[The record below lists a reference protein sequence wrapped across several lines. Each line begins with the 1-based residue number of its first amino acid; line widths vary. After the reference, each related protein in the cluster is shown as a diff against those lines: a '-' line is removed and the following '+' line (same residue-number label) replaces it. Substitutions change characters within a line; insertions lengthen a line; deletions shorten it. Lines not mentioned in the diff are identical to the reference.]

1 MHLWKICF
9 VTNKEPSATRL
20 TDYITALL
28 PWAHGHQLKA
38 IVDFIAAIIERQTA
52 NQAELARQFGN
63 QEAAVKRLSRLLH
76 NQRLSPKQLAEA
88 VLQQALTQL
97 PRTGK
102 LRLAIDWTIEG
113 HHHLLVVSLVTGARA
128 LPIYWRAYAVTVLKG
143 RMRRYECAVIK
154 RVISRLNKQVGTRR
168 LIVTADRGFADVE
181 LAQLFEALRVAYI
194 IRVKNSTK
202 IRVAGE
208 WRNLKAWRFE
218 GNARG
223 RNFGR
228 RAYCESSP
236 HRLFVSMSRAR
247 NRQGQW
253 EIWYL
258 ISNRGYSAK
267 QAANEYSRRFGC
279 EQGFRDVK
287 WELGFSQARIE
298 AVQAWSRMFA
308 LFAMALMIVVTLG
321 MKLLVRGAKVA
332 FGLLRRVAS
341 RRKQGWNMSL
351 VGAIVSL
358 LKLDKSLFQHL
369 SAHTRFNLEA
379 AL

>member
-1 MHLWKICF
+1 
-9 VTNKEPSATRL
+9 VTNKESSATRL

-38 IVDFIAAIIERQTA
+38 IVDFVAAIIENQTA
-52 NQAELARQFGN
+52 NQAELARRFGN

-76 NQRLSPKQLAEA
+76 NQRLSPRQLADA
-88 VLQQALTQL
+88 VLLQALWQL

-113 HHHLLVVSLVTGARA
+113 DHHLLVVSLVTGGRA
-128 LPIYWRAYAVTVLKG
+128 LPIYWRAYSATVLKG
-143 RMRRYECAVIK
+143 RMRRYEGAVIK
-154 RVISRLNKQVGTRR
+154 RVLTQLKKQVGSRR
-168 LIVTADRGFADVE
+168 LRVTADRGFADVD
-181 LAQLFEALRVAYI
+181 LAQLFEDLRVAYI

-202 IRVAGE
+202 ICLAGE
-208 WRNLKAWRFE
+208 WRNLKKLRFE
-218 GNARG
+218 GNARQ

-228 RAYCESSP
+228 VAYCESSP

-247 NRQGQW
+247 NQQGEW

-287 WELGFSQARIE
+287 WELGFSQARI
-298 AVQAWSRMFA
+298 ADVQAWSRMFA
-308 LFAMALMIVVTLG
+308 LFAMALLVVVTLG
-321 MKLLVRGAKVA
+321 MKLLVRGAKAA
-332 FGLLRRVAS
+332 FELLRRVAS
-341 RRKQGWNMSL
+341 RRKHGWNLSL
-351 VGAIVSL
+351 VSAMVSL
-358 LKLDKSLFQHL
+358 LKLDKSLFEHL
-369 SAHTRFNLEA
+369 SVHTRFNLEA